1 MTGAAASPSPVASAL
16 PVVPVVAA
24 ALIDAMGAV
33 LIAERP
39 AGKPLAGRWEFPG
52 GKIAAGESD
61 LEALAR
67 ELREEL
73 GVDLARDAR
82 PPRHLI
88 TLRHDYPDRCIELR
102 CYEVQGFTGAVQPLD
117 GQRLKWVAP
126 AALDAEDILEADRPF
141 IDALQRAAS
150 QRAAS
155 QREASQREA
164 SRPAAVAG

>member
-1 MTGAAASPSPVASAL
+1 MTSAAASPSPVASAL

-52 GKIAAGESD
+52 GKIAAGETD

-141 IDALQRAAS
+141 IEALQRETS
-150 QRAAS
+150 PRRAA
-155 QREASQREA
+155 
-164 SRPAAVAG
+164 AAG